1 MYNIGPFV
9 CGFVHV
15 AYVSKIRPRRRL
27 CRRPFL
33 SVATCH
39 FAVGTCHLVFSS
51 PLTDVGSL
59 ALSAVPSRAAGHSHV
74 RVLVGTG
81 FVSIGRALQGPH
93 RLLVLLRPTVEIPMC
108 VWRGSATCDWGFG
121 DLCLWP
127 GNSRF
132 MLEAPGPPD
141 AWSRSQLQ
149 CPSFLRP
156 DHIWWSSQGL
166 LK

>member
-1 MYNIGPFV
+1 MYNMGPFV

-74 RVLVGTG
+74 RVLVRVLVGTG
-81 FVSIGRALQGPH
+81 FVSIGHALQGPH

-108 VWRGSATCDWGFG
+108 V
-121 DLCLWP
+121 
-127 GNSRF
+127 
-132 MLEAPGPPD
+132 
-141 AWSRSQLQ
+141 
-149 CPSFLRP
+149 
-156 DHIWWSSQGL
+156 
-166 LK
+166 